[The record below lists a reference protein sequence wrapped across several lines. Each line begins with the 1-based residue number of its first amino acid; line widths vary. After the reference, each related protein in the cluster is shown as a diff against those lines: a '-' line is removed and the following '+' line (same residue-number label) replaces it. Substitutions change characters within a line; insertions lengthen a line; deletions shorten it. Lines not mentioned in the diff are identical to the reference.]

1 MRGGYMK
8 KCILAAAIILAG
20 FNSTS
25 ALAKAKSKVSVDF
38 AFPKDRAAN
47 IVVFRP
53 DVQVGSIGASGI
65 TSPNAEWT
73 ADGRKNLLAA
83 LEADQAK
90 FGRKVLVVE
99 DSEGADG
106 KAIADYQSLS
116 RAVSGAVFEHK
127 FFGRKLP
134 TKKDKFDWTLG
145 PSANQITSLSR
156 GNYALLLYTN
166 DAYSTGSRK
175 LLKAFSFLAAGSV
188 TLDRNHRGFASLIE
202 LETGKVVWMNVD
214 LGADGDPREP
224 EGAAKRIENLLGSMP
239 GRPSS
244 SKAAK

>member
-1 MRGGYMK
+1 MK
-8 KCILAAAIILAG
+8 KYIVIAAIVLAG
-20 FNSTS
+20 INPSNAS
-25 ALAKAKSKVSVDF
+25 AKAKSKVSVDF
-38 AFPKDRAAN
+38 SFPKDKPVN

-73 ADGRKNLLAA
+73 AEGRKNLLAA

-90 FGRKVLVVE
+90 FGRKVLLVE
-99 DSEGADG
+99 DSEGPDG

-127 FFGRKLP
+127 FFGKKLP

-145 PSANQITSLSR
+145 PSAKQITNLNG

-175 LLKAFSFLAAGSV
+175 LLKVLSFLGSGSV
-188 TLDRNHRGFASLIE
+188 TIDRNHRGFASLIE

-224 EGAAKRIENLLGSMP
+224 EGATKRIENLLGSMP
-239 GRPSS
+239 GRLSS
-244 SKAAK
+244 NKAAK

>member
-1 MRGGYMK
+1 MK
-8 KCILAAAIILAG
+8 KFFAVAAIILASFDFSG
-20 FNSTS
+20 
-25 ALAKAKSKVSVDF
+25 ALAKAKSKTSVDF
-38 AFPKDRAAN
+38 AFPKDRPVN

-53 DVQVGSIGASGI
+53 DVQVGSIGVSGI
-65 TSPNAEWT
+65 VSPNAEWT
-73 ADGRKNLLAA
+73 TDGRKNLLAA

-99 DSEGADG
+99 DADGADG
-106 KAIADYQSLS
+106 KAISDYQSLS

-134 TKKDKFDWTLG
+134 TKKDRFDWTLG
-145 PSANQITSLSR
+145 PSAKQITSLNG

-175 LLKAFSFLAAGSV
+175 LMKVLSFLATRTA
-188 TLDRNHRGFASLIE
+188 TFDRNHRGFASLIE

-239 GRPSS
+239 GRADTG
-244 SKAAK
+244 KVVK

>member
-1 MRGGYMK
+1 MRK
-8 KCILAAAIILAG
+8 HVVAIAIALVS

-25 ALAKAKSKVSVDF
+25 LFAKAKSKVSVDF
-38 AFPKDRAAN
+38 AFPKDRPVN

-99 DSEGADG
+99 DSEGPEG

-127 FFGRKLP
+127 FFGKKLP

-145 PSANQITSLSR
+145 PSAKQIANLNG

-175 LLKAFSFLAAGSV
+175 LLKVLSFLGSGSV
-188 TLDRNHRGFASLIE
+188 QIDRNHRGFASLIE

-224 EGAAKRIENLLGSMP
+224 DGAAKRIENLLGSMP
-239 GRPSS
+239 GRADFG
-244 SKAAK
+244 KVAK